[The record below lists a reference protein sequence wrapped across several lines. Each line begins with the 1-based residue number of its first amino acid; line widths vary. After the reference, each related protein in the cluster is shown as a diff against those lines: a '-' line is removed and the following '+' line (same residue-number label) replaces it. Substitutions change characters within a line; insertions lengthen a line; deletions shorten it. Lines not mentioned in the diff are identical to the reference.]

1 MDPGANVRHMVKFV
15 TDSRR
20 ALNLNWRVCVDTE
33 NRLILFP
40 REDTMSD
47 SRSSVMG
54 GSYDRPADTSARIQF
69 RRALTLTGMTLV
81 MPGSAQ
87 LVMGNKRI
95 GRIAVRV
102 WLGFLALT
110 ALLLFMWLNSRRTL
124 LSLVLDTPLMTIG
137 RWVLIAGAIAWV
149 ALIVDAWRLG
159 RPLELRRNHRLWMTG
174 INSVLCFVTA
184 GTLFFAAHL
193 VSVQTSFIDGVFV
206 AHDVSKAKNGRYN
219 VLLLGGDSGPDRDG
233 LRPDSLTVASIDGDT
248 GRTVLIGL
256 PRNLQN
262 VPFPKG
268 SVMAKQFPNGFNGEG
283 QYLNAVNTWANDHAS
298 LFKEKN
304 PGLKATMGAV
314 EEITGL
320 KLNYYAMVN
329 MHGFSELV
337 DAVGG
342 VRMNVRER
350 TAIGGI
356 GSPIRGWIEPGVQ
369 KLTGDQALWYSRS
382 RVQNDD
388 FSRMGRQKCVM
399 NAMLHQLSPQKVLLN
414 VEKIA
419 SSSKALLTTNIPK
432 SELDVFVD
440 LALKAKTQ
448 KISTVS
454 LVPPVIY
461 TGNPDFTKVRRLID
475 RAVDK
480 VEGRSSV
487 KGGITRAKLSL
498 PKAGDET
505 KDPRKA
511 NQSSDLGAAC

>member
-1 MDPGANVRHMVKFV
+1 
-15 TDSRR
+15 
-20 ALNLNWRVCVDTE
+20 
-33 NRLILFP
+33 
-40 REDTMSD
+40 
-47 SRSSVMG
+47 MG
-54 GSYDRPADTSARIQF
+54 GSYARPADTSARIQF
-69 RRALTLTGMTLV
+69 RRALTLTAMTLA

-102 WLGFLALT
+102 WLGFLVVGGV
-110 ALLLFMWLNSRRTL
+110 LLFLALNSRKQL
-124 LSLVLDTPLMTIG
+124 LSLLIESPLLPVG
-137 RWVLIAGAIAWV
+137 RWILIAGAIAWV

-184 GTLFFAAHL
+184 GALLFAAHL
-193 VSVQTSFIDGVFV
+193 VSVQTSFVGDVFN
-206 AHDVSKAKNGRYN
+206 ASHVSKAQEGRYN
-219 VLLLGGDSGPDRDG
+219 VLLLGGDSGSGRSG
-233 LRPDSLTVASIDGDT
+233 LRPDSLTVASIDKET

-268 SVMAKQFPNGFNGEG
+268 SVMDKEFPDGFNGEG
-283 QYLNAVNTWANDHAS
+283 QYLNAINTWANDHAS

-304 PGLKATMGAV
+304 PGLKATMGAI

-329 MHGFSELV
+329 MHGFSKLV

-342 VRMNVRER
+342 VHMDVQER

-356 GSPIRGWIEPGVQ
+356 GSPIRGWIEAGEQ
-369 KLTGDQALWYSRS
+369 TLSGDQALWYSRS

-399 NAMLHQLSPQKVLLN
+399 NAMLHQLSPQKVLFN

-448 KISTVS
+448 KVSTVS

-461 TGNPDFTKVRRLID
+461 TGNPDFKKVRRLVD
-475 RAVDK
+475 RAIDK
-480 VEGRSSV
+480 AEGRSSTPS
-487 KGGITRAKLSL
+487 GLTQAKLSL
-498 PKAGDET
+498 PKTGDDAN
-505 KDPRKA
+505 DPRKA
-511 NQSSDLGAAC
+511 NQSSDLGSAC